1 MVTQAAAPQGK
12 HIPQRTCLGCRAT
25 KPKRDLTRIVSTAEG
40 RVLVDATGKARGR
53 GAYFCP
59 NSGCAKR
66 ALTAR
71 TLSRAL
77 RISIDGAALTELR
90 EWAERLSETPRAPT
104 DTR

>member
-1 MVTQAAAPQGK
+1 MNRTTTPHGK
-12 HIPQRTCLGCRAT
+12 HIPRRTCLGCRTT

-53 GAYFCP
+53 GAYLCP
-59 NSGCAKR
+59 KSGCAKQ

-77 RISIDGAALTELR
+77 RTTIDGAALTELR
-90 EWAERLSETPRAPT
+90 EWAEQLSETPRAPT
-104 DTR
+104 HSP